1 MDRRCRW
8 NLQRSESLTRSSR
21 RWEMEGFSF
30 SEMPVVS
37 THPDNKQFH
46 HLHYNQL
53 PVIHEQF
60 SLLAMRAQKR
70 QPFHVYTDGSCI
82 HPAHETTRYSMLPM
96 LVSSTLQKVTTNGG
110 SKPKSIPGH
119 RCHARI
125 LGSLFRCQGQWGAE
139 QTVNGAELS
148 ALVTAAQIARM

>member
-1 MDRRCRW
+1 MPMEPAEVREPY
-8 NLQRSESLTRSSR
+8 QVIQKM
-21 RWEMEGFSF
+21 EMEGFSF

-82 HPAHETTRYSMLPM
+82 HPAHETTRYSMLPT

-110 SKPKSIPGH
+110 SKPIDTWPQVSCQNPWFPVSLPGSM
-119 RCHARI
+119 
-125 LGSLFRCQGQWGAE
+125 GSR

-148 ALVTAAQIARM
+148 ALVTAAQISRM